1 MAMLQQM
8 WNPHFTA
15 LSPIFEPCL
24 RFKEWIEKLSKW
36 PTHADLNRL
45 ILLNNSDSKTYS
57 GQTIHFVS
65 AIAPQR
71 ISRNNVVT
79 SYESKIYTTGGIP
92 TRLHNWHDF
101 FNALVWQ
108 LFPAAKAA
116 LNFLHFNDLQTEF
129 VQNNQRRSPL
139 RDAATIF
146 DESGIIVV
154 SSNTRLINLL
164 QAFRWEELFWQERA
178 NVLSA
183 MRFYVFGHGLYEK
196 ALNPYVG
203 MTGKGICFEVPD
215 GFFDQT
221 LPKQLMEID
230 RLLEQRLL
238 DGFSSNADLTPVPLL
253 GYPGW
258 DKNNNDLAYY
268 QNKNYFRM
276 RST

>member
-1 MAMLQQM
+1 MSQKN
-8 WNPHFTA
+8 WNAHFIA
-15 LSPIFEPCL
+15 LSPIFEPCIQ
-24 RFKEWIEKLSKW
+24 FKEWIESLREW
-36 PTHADLNRL
+36 PTHDDFNRL
-45 ILLNNSDSKTYS
+45 MMFGHSVIKTHSDKV
-57 GQTIHFVS
+57 IRFVS
-65 AIAPQR
+65 P
-71 ISRNNVVT
+71 ISNAKDKIKNSAEN
-79 SYESKIYTTGGIP
+79 SYETKIYTTGEIP

-101 FNALVWQ
+101 FNALVWH
-108 LFPAAKAA
+108 LFLATKAI
-116 LNFLHFNDLQTEF
+116 LNDLHFKTQQIEF
-129 VQNNQRRSPL
+129 AQNAKLRGPL

-146 DESGIIVV
+146 DESGVIVV
-154 SSNTRLINLL
+154 SSNARLINLL

-178 NVLSA
+178 NVISA

-221 LPKQLMEID
+221 LSKQLMEID

-258 DKNNNDLAYY
+258 DKNNNNLAYY

>member
-1 MAMLQQM
+1 MSQKN
-8 WNPHFTA
+8 WNAYFIA
-15 LSPIFEPCL
+15 LSPIFEPCIQ
-24 RFKEWIEKLSKW
+24 FKEWIEGLREW
-36 PTHADLNRL
+36 PTHDDFNRL
-45 ILLNNSDSKTYS
+45 MMFGHSVIKTHSDRVIRFVPPISTSKNKIKNS
-57 GQTIHFVS
+57 
-65 AIAPQR
+65 AE
-71 ISRNNVVT
+71 N
-79 SYESKIYTTGGIP
+79 SYETKIYTTGEIP

-116 LNFLHFNDLQTEF
+116 LNFLHFNDLKTEF

-154 SSNTRLINLL
+154 SSNARLINLL
-164 QAFRWEELFWQERA
+164 QAFRWEELFWQERV

-221 LPKQLMEID
+221 LPRQLMEID

-258 DKNNNDLAYY
+258 DKNNNDFAYY

-276 RST
+276 

>member
-1 MAMLQQM
+1 M
-8 WNPHFTA
+8 NDDF
-15 LSPIFEPCL
+15 
-24 RFKEWIEKLSKW
+24 
-36 PTHADLNRL
+36 NRL
-45 ILLNNSDSKTYS
+45 MMFGHSVIKTHSDKVIRFVPPISTAKNKIKNS
-57 GQTIHFVS
+57 
-65 AIAPQR
+65 AE
-71 ISRNNVVT
+71 N
-79 SYESKIYTTGGIP
+79 SYETKIYTTGEIP

-101 FNALVWQ
+101 FNALVWH
-108 LFPAAKAA
+108 LFPVTKAI
-116 LNFLHFNDLQTEF
+116 LNDLHFKTQQIEF
-129 VQNNQRRSPL
+129 AQNTKLRSPL

-146 DESGIIVV
+146 DESGVVVV
-154 SSNTRLINLL
+154 SSNARLINLL

-178 NVLSA
+178 NVISA

-196 ALNPYVG
+196 GLNPYVG

-221 LPKQLMEID
+221 LPKQLMELD

-258 DKNNNDLAYY
+258 DKNNNDFAYY
-268 QNKNYFRM
+268 QNRSYFRM